1 MDEELRMMPSDR
13 LSNVHSGFRSSAPS
27 SRRAAV
33 IEQLLERYNDLVDP
47 MQSGNQQG
55 DTGLRLMPQT
65 YTPTVR
71 ELERL
76 IRLMRDDRHHPL
88 VTVEGEKVS
97 VRKLW
102 WHLNAWYIAVEHKT
116 YTPPLK
122 VAKGKNGKL
131 IKLQVDDQGVAL
143 PQVRVLRSPEA
154 RYQLAL
160 KAVEWLSASWGLVG
174 EPMLPRELVQAA

>member
-1 MDEELRMMPSDR
+1 MSPSDR
-13 LSNVHSGFRSSAPS
+13 NGSMTLVARTGAPS
-27 SRRAAV
+27 HRTKV
-33 IEQLLERYNDLVDP
+33 LEQLLEHYNDLIDP
-47 MQSGNQQG
+47 MQMRDQPG
-55 DTGLRLMPQT
+55 DGTGLILMPAT
-65 YTPTVR
+65 YTATVR

-76 IRLMRDDRHHPL
+76 IRRMRDDRQHPL
-88 VTVEGEKVS
+88 IHHDGEKVS
-97 VRKLW
+97 LRQLW

-122 VAKGKNGKL
+122 VAKGKKGKL

-160 KAVEWLSASWGLVG
+160 KAVEWLSASWELTS
-174 EPMLPRELVQAA
+174 EPFLPRELELAA